1 VRIGGEI
8 TNIFWIYQDISER
21 KEFERQIT
29 HQAFH
34 DSLTGL
40 PNRSL
45 FRERLDAPWKEQKR
59 PDYHFAAMLIDLNKF
74 KWVNDSLGHQAGDAL
89 LVEIA
94 SRLNSCVRSVDTVAR
109 LGGDE
114 FAVLLE
120 EFRTNKEV
128 ISVASRIQSEVRRAF
143 LWNGKEIVSGAS
155 VGIVLQTRGYER
167 SEDIRAGCGHRHV

>member
-1 VRIGGEI
+1 M
-8 TNIFWIYQDISER
+8 
-21 KEFERQIT
+21 K
-29 HQAFH
+29 
-34 DSLTGL
+34 
-40 PNRSL
+40 
-45 FRERLDAPWKEQKR
+45 DAT
-59 PDYHFAAMLIDLNKF
+59 
-74 KWVNDSLGHQAGDAL
+74 LGHQAGDAL

-155 VGIVLQTRGYER
+155 VGIVLQTRDCAGDEDNPAGRGY
-167 SEDIRAGCGHRHV
+167 RHVQGQGARTRTSRLPQPHAPGGAGGHQYGERAAQGYRRK